1 MEPLTRAEEQVMQAL
16 WSIERGF
23 VKEVMEAL
31 PPPKRGESAPA
42 YTTIS
47 TIIRIL
53 EQKGFVDHEAFG
65 RSHRY
70 YPTITRDDYSTR
82 TVRKVVKDYFGGS
95 PQELVSHFIQREDL
109 STADL
114 DALLKLIRERKQA
127 ER

>member
-31 PPPKRGESAPA
+31 PPPERGESAPA

-70 YPTITRDDYSTR
+70 YPRSLGMT
-82 TVRKVVKDYFGGS
+82 TVHAPCARC
-95 PQELVSHFIQREDL
+95 
-109 STADL
+109 
-114 DALLKLIRERKQA
+114 
-127 ER
+127 